1 MGTKKEDRALVFIFK
16 TVLIGQVLVLNQK
29 EKKKK
34 EKKKKRE
41 KSSFVAPHKSPNR
54 SCPRIV
60 AMQAVS
66 GSRKDCDSF
75 LTE

>member
-34 EKKKKRE
+34 EKKKKKERNLLLWHHT
-41 KSSFVAPHKSPNR
+41 KARTDLVL
-54 SCPRIV
+54 
-60 AMQAVS
+60 VS
-66 GSRKDCDSF
+66 LLCRQF
-75 LTE
+75 LVVERTVTLF